1 MLTKGS
7 NILKEHKLR
16 NLNFNPEMQ
25 QINFLDRRVY
35 KRGEDLYY
43 PSVTS
48 ILSHMPKN
56 KFFENWIKDVG
67 HNADLIMRRAAEE
80 GTAVHNAVEDLVAK
94 KEITWMDDFGN
105 AKYSLDVWV
114 MILKA
119 YEFFETYKPEVI
131 ASEYFTYSDEHQ
143 YAGTTDLIVKLDGV
157 VWLLDVKTS
166 NSVHKSH
173 ELQLAAYAKAWE
185 EMGGDKI
192 ERTGILWLKSAKR
205 TASKKEGVYQGK
217 GWEIV
222 EADDTDKNFELFKL
236 IYQLYRIDNPTTQ
249 PIYNS
254 YPTTI
259 QLT

>member
-1 MLTKGS
+1 MLVKGA
-7 NILKEHKLR
+7 NVLKEHKLR
-16 NLNFNPEMQ
+16 NLEFKPDLQ

-35 KRGEDLYY
+35 KRGDDLYY

-48 ILSHMPKN
+48 ILSYMPKN

-67 HNADLIMRRAAEE
+67 HNADVIMRRAAEE
-80 GTAVHNAVEDLVAK
+80 GTAVHNAVEDLVAG

-105 AKYSLDVWV
+105 AKYSLDVWN

-119 YEFFETYKPEVI
+119 YEFFETYKPEII

-143 YAGTTDLIVKLDGV
+143 YAGTTDLVLKLNDV
-157 VWLLDVKTS
+157 VWLVDIKTS

-185 EMGGDKI
+185 EVTGQKI
-192 ERTGILWLKSAKR
+192 EKTGILWLKSSKR
-205 TASKKEGVYQGK
+205 TASKKEGIYQGK

-222 EADDTDKNFELFKL
+222 EADDTSKNFELFKL
-236 IYQLYRIDNPTTQ
+236 IYELYKIDHPTTE

-254 YPTTI
+254 YPTSI
-259 QLT
+259 KLS